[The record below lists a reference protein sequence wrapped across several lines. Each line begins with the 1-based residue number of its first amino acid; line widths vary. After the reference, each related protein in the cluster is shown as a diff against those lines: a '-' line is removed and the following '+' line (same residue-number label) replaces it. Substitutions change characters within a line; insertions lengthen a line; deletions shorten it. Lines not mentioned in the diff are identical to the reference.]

1 MKKSLPSEEILHIF
15 IALRS
20 KGIYAD
26 TLHCVERI
34 KHPVNSLRTKMQHK
48 LFWRG
53 VSSGRSRLVPVTR
66 SVFPGKAECR

>member
-1 MKKSLPSEEILHIF
+1 MKKSLPSEEILDIF

-34 KHPVNSLRTKMQHK
+34 KHSVNSLRTKMQHK
-48 LFWRG
+48 LSWSELREEQARAYNTFC
-53 VSSGRSRLVPVTR
+53 VP
-66 SVFPGKAECR
+66 